1 MIGFYVVAGVVAL
14 AVIAGVVLFNRL
26 VARRQMANNGW
37 SDIDVQLKRRADLVP
52 QLVAAVKAYAA
63 HEKSLFEE
71 VVEKRG
77 QALAAG
83 DDVNARGAAE
93 TALSKPV
100 GRLLAVAEAYPE
112 LKASDNFLGLQKELA
127 DTEDMIEMARR
138 FYNGAVRELNTAVE
152 SFPSNLL
159 AGAFGFSQ
167 RTYFEI
173 EPADRPVPSLGLDAG
188 P

>member
-1 MIGFYVVAGVVAL
+1 MISDLLTLRKELISAADNQDAADRKARFDAQVRREIARLFDDPQYPQRRRSFGVIRKRL
-14 AVIAGVVLFNRL
+14 GVFDEN
-26 VARRQMANNGW
+26 
-37 SDIDVQLKRRADLVP
+37 D
-52 QLVAAVKAYAA
+52 
-63 HEKSLFEE
+63 
-71 VVEKRG
+71 
-77 QALAAG
+77 
-83 DDVNARGAAE
+83 
-93 TALSKPV
+93 
-100 GRLLAVAEAYPE
+100 PE
-112 LKASDNFLGLQKELA
+112 LKAIDNFLGLQKELA